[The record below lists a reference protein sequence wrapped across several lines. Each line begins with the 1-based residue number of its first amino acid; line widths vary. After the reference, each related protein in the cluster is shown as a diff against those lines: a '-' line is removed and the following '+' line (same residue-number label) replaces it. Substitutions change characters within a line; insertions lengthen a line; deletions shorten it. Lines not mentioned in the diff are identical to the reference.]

1 MASLAVHRD
10 FHERRRLS
18 ENSGVPESEHERAL
32 ASLHRSEAWL
42 SAQKDAFQAAV
53 NDAPLAEA
61 LGFLVRAAIEQMNG
75 NARCAFNIANH
86 ERTAL
91 RHVVGMPESF
101 ARHVE
106 EFKVGLD
113 SLACGL
119 AVATGQPVI
128 TPDVRLEPRWARW
141 LWRAKQFDFRGCWSF
156 PVETSAGKIV
166 GTFAIYSREPRE
178 PTPQNLEFVAT
189 LTHTASIIISRHREA
204 EERKLAAEALRENE
218 ARLKAILNQLPG
230 GVFLIDR
237 DGRFLLRG
245 GELSTLWGG
254 DMMPSYDANS
264 IRQFRAYDADGR
276 QLALSDYPGPRALR
290 GEIVEPGVDFIHTAD
305 DGRERWVRVS
315 AAPFRDAAGEIVG
328 IVAIIQDIDQT
339 KRTEA
344 RLRQSEAGLQ
354 DAMDLV
360 QLGRYVWDPQKNEME
375 SDGRLRAFWG
385 LPAGAPFTF
394 ETWRAGVHPD
404 DLERLAAAVLSR
416 ADPQGDGQYGNEYRV
431 IGQDGVERWIAARGR
446 ITFQNDRPVS
456 FHGVAL
462 DVTERKRSEQA
473 NLLLIAELQHRTRNL
488 LAVVN
493 GIAMDTL
500 AASRSLADFAATFG
514 DRLTALSRVQGL
526 LSRGD
531 VTAVTISE
539 LVHMELQALGAEP
552 DGRRITVEGPEV
564 VLPKESVQILAL
576 ALHELVTNARKH
588 GALAAPEGRLAVAWH
603 TTIDRAGR
611 SLVIQWREQRAF
623 GATKGASSERKGFGR
638 TLIEEA
644 LPYQLDAKTRFEV
657 GADRVFCS
665 VAISLDPHKAGTGQ

>member
-1 MASLAVHRD
+1 LR
-10 FHERRRLS
+10 
-18 ENSGVPESEHERAL
+18 ENSGVPEGEHGRVL
-32 ASLHRSEAWL
+32 ASIRRSEAWL

-61 LGFLVRAAIEQMNG
+61 LGYLIRAAIEQMNG
-75 NARCAFNIANH
+75 NARCAFNIANN
-86 ERTAL
+86 ERTEL

-106 EFKVGLD
+106 GFKIGLD

-128 TPDVRLEPRWARW
+128 TPDVLLEPRWAPW
-141 LWRAKQFDFRGCWSF
+141 LWLAKEFDFRGCWSF

-166 GTFAIYSREPRE
+166 GTFAIYSGEPRE
-178 PTPQNLEFVAT
+178 PASQNLEFVAT
-189 LTHTASIIISRHREA
+189 LAHTASIIISRHREV

-245 GELSTLWGG
+245 GQLGTLWGG
-254 DMMPSYDANS
+254 DVMPSHATDS
-264 IRQFRAYDADGR
+264 IKQFRGYDTDGR

-290 GEIVEPGVDFIHTAD
+290 GEIVTPGVDFIHTAA

-315 AAPFRDAAGEIVG
+315 AAPFRDAVGEIVG
-328 IVAIIQDIDQT
+328 IVAIMQDIDDT

-354 DAMDLV
+354 DAVDLV
-360 QLGRYVWDPQKNEME
+360 QLGRYAWDPQKSEIE
-375 SDGRLRAFWG
+375 SDERLRAIWG
-385 LPAGAPFTF
+385 LPAGAAFTF

-404 DLERLAAAVLSR
+404 DIERIAAAVLSR
-416 ADPQGDGQYGNEYRV
+416 ADPKGDGQYGNEYRV
-431 IGQDGVERWIAARGR
+431 IGQDGVERWVAARGR
-446 ITFQNDRPVS
+446 IIFKNDKPAS
-456 FHGVAL
+456 FHGVAI

-500 AASRSLADFAATFG
+500 AASRTLADFAATFG

-526 LSRGD
+526 LSRSD
-531 VTAVTISE
+531 VTTVTISE
-539 LVHMELQALGAEP
+539 LVRMELQALGAEP
-552 DGRRITVEGPEV
+552 DGQRITFDGPEV

-588 GALAAPEGRLAVAWH
+588 GALAAPDGRLAVNWH
-603 TTIDRAGR
+603 TTNDDAAGR
-611 SLVIQWREQRAF
+611 RLVIEWREQGTFA
-623 GATKGASSERKGFGR
+623 ATKSASSGRKGFGR

-644 LPYQLDAKTRFEV
+644 LPYQLDAQTRFEV
-657 GADRVFCS
+657 GAAGVFCS
-665 VAISLDPHKAGTGQ
+665 VAISLDPHRSGTGQ